1 MSSSGDSP
9 SHNPQFGTITR
20 MVNDEPDDSYEMVYQ
35 ELRAIA
41 GGVLRRA
48 GRTPRTIED
57 LGLTTVVH
65 EAWLKLRK
73 TNCWDSRAHFF
84 GSAARAIR
92 QILIDA
98 APKRGRSGQLT
109 SDPADDTELPSS
121 EALDVARRVHEA
133 LLELERVNPRCGR
146 VAELKLFGDL
156 SIAMISSLVGVS
168 ERTVAREWRFA
179 RVWLAERV
187 GDGVI

>member
-1 MSSSGDSP
+1 
-9 SHNPQFGTITR
+9 